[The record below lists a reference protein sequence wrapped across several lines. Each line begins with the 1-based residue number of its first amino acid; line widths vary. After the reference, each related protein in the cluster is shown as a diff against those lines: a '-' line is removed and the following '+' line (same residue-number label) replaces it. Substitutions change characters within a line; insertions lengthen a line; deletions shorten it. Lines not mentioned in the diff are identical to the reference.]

1 MLFFLDGATTET
13 DLSGGIDPGKEGTSG
28 GNTATGLLKKLDD
41 AAKQGSSAS
50 ELFRT
55 LTAIEDKAMTLQKT
69 MSSGLVLGG
78 EQFREKLE
86 QIYLNTQDVGI
97 QFKDVTDLIGGLSK
111 GVGLLIEPEKE
122 VVEQMVLLAQNT
134 GIAKEA
140 MGGMVA
146 DFMKLTFSQ
155 TESMNMIDKITEK
168 ARKAG
173 VNVNTTLTN
182 IQKNLSKVDAYGFKN
197 GVDGLAKMTIQAQ
210 QLKTTVEDIG
220 AAQLG
225 QTFWDP
231 EKAIEAAAGMSMLG
245 GSMSDLMNP
254 FQLMNMG
261 ANDVE
266 KLQEKLIDLSASAFK
281 VDEATGKV
289 ETNFIAQQRLKQQL
303 ESMGKGGDY
312 EKFVNMGRE
321 AAKQAQIIEQLNK
334 SGLGSLFEAEGGA
347 FTEEDQRLIA
357 SLSEVGKD
365 GKISLNIPGQEGI
378 TDLKDALRNPA
389 GIKDALT
396 EYQAKAAMSEREIAQ
411 KSLSTVD
418 NIDAQVKMISQTLLR
433 TLSGSERSK
442 VLSLGGDSAVGSIT
456 YAQTKTKDFA
466 KEVKKEVG
474 NKDTWDSIFPNPN
487 IDLTNDGFFGDG
499 RKRLMTGKGE
509 MFNFIEDDQALFAPN
524 LDEKLGVLKS
534 AYLKLKQLNVSESL
548 DVKINAPKT
557 QEILSNKT
565 FEPKET
571 LSKKETKTEQTVV
584 QKVEGSG
591 TININVNITSS
602 GNLADTLMSDRR
614 FKNQLETEIL
624 TTMKNKDILMV
635 KKP

>member
-13 DLSGGIDPGKEGTSG
+13 DLSGGIDPGKEGSG
-28 GNTATGLLKKLDD
+28 GAVTGLLKKLED

-418 NIDAQVKMISQTLLR
+418 NIDAQVKMISQTLLK
-433 TLSGSERSK
+433 TLSGDERSK
-442 VLSLGGDSAVGSIT
+442 VLSLGGGGAVEST
-456 YAQTKTKDFA
+456 KKAQTTTTDFA

-474 NKDTWDSIFPNPN
+474 KKDTWNSIFPNPN
-487 IDLTNDGFFGDG
+487 IVDLTEDGFFGDG

>member
-1 MLFFLDGATTET
+1 MMLFFVDSTET
-13 DLSGGIDPGKEGTSG
+13 DLSGGIDPGKEGSG
-28 GNTATGLLKKLDD
+28 GAGSTATGLLKKLED

-55 LTAIEDKAMTLQKT
+55 LTAIEDKAMGLQKT

-334 SGLGSLFEAEGGA
+334 SGLGSMFEAEGGA

-378 TDLKDALRNPA
+378 TDLKEALKNPA

-396 EYQAKAAMSEREIAQ
+396 EYQAKAAMSEKEIAQ

-418 NIDAQVKMISQTLLR
+418 SIDAQVKMISQTLLR
-433 TLSGSERSK
+433 TLDGGERSK
-442 VLSLGGDSAVGSIT
+442 VLGLGGGGAVAST
-456 YAQTKTKDFA
+456 KNAQTTTTDFA

-474 NKDTWDSIFPNPN
+474 KKETWDSIFPNPD

-557 QEILSNKT
+557 QETLSNKT
-565 FEPKET
+565 FESKET

-591 TININVNITSS
+591 TININVNIKSS